1 MTIEEENQRL
11 REQVA
16 QCDARIQQQ
25 ETQLCQQDL
34 LMQQMQAQIAALT
47 QHVKDLQDRW
57 PKIATIAACPPPR
70 IALCGS
76 QKACAQRARR
86 KPEGKRDTRERP
98 CSFPRRPM
106 K

>member
-1 MTIEEENQRL
+1 MTIEEETQRL

-16 QCDARIQQQ
+16 QRDARIQQQ

-34 LMQQMQAQIAALT
+34 LMQQMQAQMAALT
-47 QHVKDLQDRW
+47 QQVKDLQDRLA
-57 PKIATIAACPPPR
+57 KDSHNSSLPPPR

-76 QKACAQRARR
+76 QKACAKRARR

-98 CSFPRRPM
+98 CGFRR
-106 K
+106 

>member
-16 QCDARIQQQ
+16 QRDESMQQQ
-25 ETQLCQQDL
+25 ETLLSQQRL
-34 LMQQMQAQIAALT
+34 LMQQMQEQIACLT
-47 QHVKDLQDRW
+47 QQVKDLQERRAKDSNNSSW
-57 PKIATIAACPPPR
+57 PPPR
-70 IALCGS
+70 IALRGS

-98 CSFPRRPM
+98 CGCPTRQM